1 MKNCLRFFYGV
12 ILFTL
17 CQTGLTNCSD
27 GDDGEDNGSTNNG
40 ITTIANET
48 EKAVTVYG
56 ETVEVSF
63 TAAAGWTS
71 SLKYSSGSDWARI
84 SNISGNS
91 SAGKGG
97 FKVSV
102 SKNETGKERVLT
114 VLVQVEGYKTPE
126 IVCTVTQSGTEE
138 GGKVSTTDVALNEY
152 MHSYLKEHYL
162 FKDEYNTLDVSCN
175 SVPYSDF
182 LSTYLL
188 QMTTNL
194 EDGGTYRAFSVN
206 SGKRYIYSY
215 IEKLGSERTR
225 AVTRAT
231 SVAGTGLGTFF
242 SSYMADK
249 TTIGLAIGY
258 VFEGSPAD
266 KAGLRRG
273 DVIVSVNGNIVNKSN
288 YQQYMSDLYY
298 AGGGQTFNIGYRR
311 YIANEELKQYELV
324 DGATTLTTGTYNN
337 NPVIFSMYI
346 KEKEGDLN
354 VAYLVYQ
361 SFDLNYTDELK
372 YMIQQFKTEGVTD
385 LILDLRF
392 NMGGAVELARYLA
405 ASIAG
410 SAHRQD
416 VFMRMQRNS
425 GADEYIRF
433 GDGDDLGL
441 NSIRIICSDETASSS
456 ELVISSLRG
465 VDFSVKLFGSK
476 TEGKNVGMEVQEYKY
491 GNTYYE
497 FAPITFRSFNAK
509 DWGDYSAGIDPDVML
524 NNQDG
529 DYTNDIDNVY
539 PYAFGDWDN
548 FDFNFALW
556 YALCDIQGVDPTT
569 GKPKSRSGKVRMER
583 PQMDVIGLPS
593 VPIKRSIG
601 TFGSVIYNKPEV
613 ENLYK

>member
-1 MKNCLRFFYGV
+1 M
-12 ILFTL
+12 LFTL
-17 CQTGLTNCSD
+17 CLAGLTNCSD
-27 GDDGEDNGSTNNG
+27 GDDTEDNGSVNNG
-40 ITTIANET
+40 ITAIANEK
-48 EKAVTVYG
+48 EKSVTVYG
-56 ETVEVSF
+56 ETVEISF
-63 TAAAGWTS
+63 TAAAKWTY
-71 SLKYSSGSDWARI
+71 SLEYSAGSDWAI
-84 SNISGNS
+84 VTGVNGNA

-97 FKVSV
+97 FKVSL
-102 SKNETGKERVLT
+102 SKNETGKERFLT
-114 VLVQVEGYKTPE
+114 VLVQVEGYKNPE
-126 IVCTVTQSGTEE
+126 TVCSITQSGTEE

-152 MHSYLKEHYL
+152 MHKFLKEHYL
-162 FKDEYNTLDVSCN
+162 FNDEYNTLDVSCN
-175 SVPYSDF
+175 SVSYSNF
-182 LSTYLL
+182 LPTYLL
-188 QMTTNL
+188 QMKTNL
-194 EDGGTYRAFSVN
+194 EDGGTYRAFSAN
-206 SGKRYIYSY
+206 SGERYIYSY
-215 IEKLGSERTR
+215 IEKLGSEEKTR

-231 SVAGTGLGTFF
+231 SVVGTGLGTFF

-273 DVIVSVNGNIVNKSN
+273 DVIVSVNGNTVNKSN
-288 YQQYMSDLYY
+288 YKQYMSDLYY

-311 YIANEELKQYELV
+311 YMPNEKLQQYELV
-324 DGATTLTTGTYNN
+324 DGTTTLTTGAYNN

-361 SFDLNYTDELK
+361 SFDLNYTEELK
-372 YMIQQFKTEGVTD
+372 YMIQQFKAEGITD

-456 ELVISSLRG
+456 ELVISGLRG
-465 VDFSVKLFGSK
+465 VDFPVKLFGSK

-509 DWGDYSAGIDPDVML
+509 DWGDYSTGIDPDVMM

-569 GKPKSRSGKVRMER
+569 GKPKSRSGKARMER

-593 VPIKRSIG
+593 VPLKRSIG
-601 TFGSVIYNKPEV
+601 TFGSVIYNRPEV
-613 ENLYK
+613 ENLYQ

>member
-1 MKNCLRFFYGV
+1 MKNSLRFFYGV
-12 ILFTL
+12 ILFAL
-17 CQTGLTNCSD
+17 CQVGLTNCSD
-27 GDDGEDNGSTNNG
+27 GDDGENNGSADNG
-40 ITTIANET
+40 ITAITNET
-48 EKAVTVYG
+48 EKTVTVYG

-71 SLKYSSGSDWARI
+71 SLKYSTGSDWARI

-97 FKVSV
+97 FRLSV

-126 IVCTVTQSGTEE
+126 TVCTVTQSGTET

-152 MHSYLKEHYL
+152 MHSLLKEHYL
-162 FKDEYNTLDVSCN
+162 FRDEYNTLDISCN

-182 LSTYLL
+182 LSTNLL
-188 QMTTNL
+188 RMTTNL
-194 EDGGTYRAFSVN
+194 EDGGTFRAFSAN
-206 SGKRYIYSY
+206 SGQRYIYSY
-215 IEKLGSERTR
+215 IEKLGSEKTR

-231 SVAGTGLGTFF
+231 SVTGTGLGTFF

-258 VFEGSPAD
+258 VFGGSPAD

-273 DVIVSVNGNIVNKSN
+273 DVIVSVNGNTVNKSN
-288 YQQYMSDLYY
+288 YQQYVIDLYN
-298 AGGGQTFNIGYRR
+298 AGGGQTFNIGYKRF
-311 YIANEELKQYELV
+311 IANEALKQYELV
-324 DGATTLTTGTYNN
+324 DGATTLTTGSYNN

-354 VAYLVYQ
+354 VAYLVYEG
-361 SFDLNYTDELK
+361 FDLNYTEELK
-372 YMIQQFKTEGVTD
+372 YMIQQFKAEGVTD

-416 VFMRMQRNS
+416 VFMRMQHNS

-441 NSIRIICSDETASSS
+441 NSIRIICSDETASAS
-456 ELVISSLRG
+456 ELVINGLRG
-465 VDFSVKLFGSK
+465 IDFPVKLFGSK
-476 TEGKNVGMEVQEYKY
+476 TEGKNVGMEVQECKY
-491 GNTYYE
+491 GDTYYE

-509 DWGDYSAGIDPDVML
+509 DWGDYANGIEPDVMM

-529 DYTNDIDNVY
+529 DYTNDIDDVY
-539 PYAFGDWDN
+539 PYAFGNWDN
-548 FDFNFALW
+548 FDFNLALW

-569 GKPKSRSGKVRMER
+569 GKPKSRSVVAGMER
-583 PQMDVIGLPS
+583 PQIDVIGLPS
-593 VPIKRSIG
+593 VPLKRSVG
-601 TFGSVIYNKPEV
+601 TFGSVIYNRPEV
-613 ENLYK
+613 ENLY

>member
-1 MKNCLRFFYGV
+1 M
-12 ILFTL
+12 LFTL
-17 CQTGLTNCSD
+17 CLAGLTNCSD
-27 GDDGEDNGSTNNG
+27 GDDTEDNGSVNNG
-40 ITTIANET
+40 ITAIANEK
-48 EKAVTVYG
+48 EKSVTVYG
-56 ETVEVSF
+56 ETVEISF
-63 TAAAGWTS
+63 TAAAKWTY
-71 SLKYSSGSDWARI
+71 SLEYSAGSDWAI
-84 SNISGNS
+84 VTGVNGNA

-97 FKVSV
+97 FKVSL
-102 SKNETGKERVLT
+102 SKNETGKERFLT
-114 VLVQVEGYKTPE
+114 VLVQVEGYKNPE
-126 IVCTVTQSGTEE
+126 TVCSITQSGTEE

-152 MHSYLKEHYL
+152 MHKFLKEHYL
-162 FKDEYNTLDVSCN
+162 FNDEYNTLDVSCN
-175 SVPYSDF
+175 SVSYSNF
-182 LSTYLL
+182 LPTYLL
-188 QMTTNL
+188 QMKTNL
-194 EDGGTYRAFSVN
+194 EDGGTYRAFSAN
-206 SGKRYIYSY
+206 SGERYIYSY
-215 IEKLGSERTR
+215 IEKLGERTR

-231 SVAGTGLGTFF
+231 SVVGTGLGTFF

-273 DVIVSVNGNIVNKSN
+273 DVIVSVNGNTVNKSN
-288 YQQYMSDLYY
+288 YKQYMSDLYY

-311 YIANEELKQYELV
+311 YMPNEELKQYELV
-324 DGATTLTTGTYNN
+324 DGTTTLTTGAYNN

-361 SFDLNYTDELK
+361 SFDLNYTEELK
-372 YMIQQFKTEGVTD
+372 YMIQQFKAEGITD

-456 ELVISSLRG
+456 ELVISGLRG
-465 VDFSVKLFGSK
+465 VDFPVKLFGSK

-509 DWGDYSAGIDPDVML
+509 DWGDYSTGIDPDVML

-569 GKPKSRSGKVRMER
+569 GKPKSRSGRARMER

-593 VPIKRSIG
+593 VPLKRSIG
-601 TFGSVIYNKPEV
+601 TFGSVIYNRPEV
-613 ENLYK
+613 ENLYQ

>member
-1 MKNCLRFFYGV
+1 M
-12 ILFTL
+12 
-17 CQTGLTNCSD
+17 
-27 GDDGEDNGSTNNG
+27 
-40 ITTIANET
+40 
-48 EKAVTVYG
+48 
-56 ETVEVSF
+56 
-63 TAAAGWTS
+63 
-71 SLKYSSGSDWARI
+71 
-84 SNISGNS
+84 
-91 SAGKGG
+91 
-97 FKVSV
+97 
-102 SKNETGKERVLT
+102 T
-114 VLVQVEGYKTPE
+114 VLVQVEGYKNPE
-126 IVCTVTQSGTEE
+126 TVCSITQSGTEE

-152 MHSYLKEHYL
+152 MHKFLKEHYL
-162 FKDEYNTLDVSCN
+162 FNDEYNTLDVSCN
-175 SVPYSDF
+175 SVSYSNF
-182 LSTYLL
+182 LPTYLL
-188 QMTTNL
+188 QMKTNL
-194 EDGGTYRAFSVN
+194 EDGGTYRAFSAN
-206 SGKRYIYSY
+206 SGERYIYSY
-215 IEKLGSERTR
+215 IEKLGERTR

-231 SVAGTGLGTFF
+231 SVVGTGLGTFF

-273 DVIVSVNGNIVNKSN
+273 DVIVSVNGNTVNKSN
-288 YQQYMSDLYY
+288 YKQYMSDLYY

-311 YIANEELKQYELV
+311 YMPNEELKQYELV
-324 DGATTLTTGTYNN
+324 DGTTTLTTGAYNN

-361 SFDLNYTDELK
+361 SFDLNYTEELK
-372 YMIQQFKTEGVTD
+372 YMIQQFKAEGITD

-456 ELVISSLRG
+456 ELVISGLRG
-465 VDFSVKLFGSK
+465 VDFPVKLFGSK

-509 DWGDYSAGIDPDVML
+509 DWGDYSTGIDPDVML

-569 GKPKSRSGKVRMER
+569 GKPKSRSGRARMER

-593 VPIKRSIG
+593 VPLKRSIG
-601 TFGSVIYNKPEV
+601 TFGSVIYNRPEV
-613 ENLYK
+613 ENLYQ

>member
-1 MKNCLRFFYGV
+1 MKNRLIFLKRV
-12 ILFTL
+12 MLFTL
-17 CQTGLTNCSD
+17 CLAGLTNCSD
-27 GDDGEDNGSTNNG
+27 GDDTEDNGSVNNG
-40 ITTIANET
+40 ITAIANEK
-48 EKAVTVYG
+48 EKSVTVYG
-56 ETVEVSF
+56 ETVEISF
-63 TAAAGWTS
+63 TAAAKWTY
-71 SLKYSSGSDWARI
+71 SLEYSAGSDWAI
-84 SNISGNS
+84 VTGVNGNA

-97 FKVSV
+97 FKVSL
-102 SKNETGKERVLT
+102 SKNETGKERFLT
-114 VLVQVEGYKTPE
+114 VLVQVEGYKNPE
-126 IVCTVTQSGTEE
+126 TVCSITQSGTEE

-152 MHSYLKEHYL
+152 MHKFLKEHYL
-162 FKDEYNTLDVSCN
+162 FNDEYNTLDVSCN
-175 SVPYSDF
+175 SVSYSNF
-182 LSTYLL
+182 LPTYLL
-188 QMTTNL
+188 QMKTNL
-194 EDGGTYRAFSVN
+194 EDGGTYRAFSAN
-206 SGKRYIYSY
+206 SGERYIYSY
-215 IEKLGSERTR
+215 IEKLGERTR

-231 SVAGTGLGTFF
+231 SVVGTGLGTFF

-273 DVIVSVNGNIVNKSN
+273 DVIVSVNGNTVNKSN
-288 YQQYMSDLYY
+288 YKQYMSDLYY

-311 YIANEELKQYELV
+311 YMPNEELKQYELV
-324 DGATTLTTGTYNN
+324 DGTTTLTTGAYNN

-361 SFDLNYTDELK
+361 SFDLNYTEELK
-372 YMIQQFKTEGVTD
+372 YMIQQFKAEGITD

-456 ELVISSLRG
+456 ELVISGLRG
-465 VDFSVKLFGSK
+465 VDFPVKLFGSK

-509 DWGDYSAGIDPDVML
+509 DWGDYSTGIDPDVML

-569 GKPKSRSGKVRMER
+569 GKPKSRSGRARMER

-593 VPIKRSIG
+593 VPLKRSIG
-601 TFGSVIYNKPEV
+601 TFGSVIYNRPEV
-613 ENLYK
+613 ENLYQ